1 LGPSSFWSYQF
12 PSRKIFTVLDQHQVI
27 YKLNAFMR
35 TNTNSIKGLICVVA
49 VAATVTSALAQ
60 GDVVYDNS
68 SDPVLG
74 TFVPEDTSLE
84 FGDQIVLTGDRS
96 LVTEFRL
103 EYFSSDAAGSGVVRF
118 RANDGAVDTLGGF
131 ETGQLEPGTLLYE
144 SPSFPLQADFNTL
157 EITGLSVP
165 VPADMFTFTI
175 EFSDVPNTQNVG
187 LLLRNP
193 PEVGSSFDDIW
204 VRPDNGDW
212 ALRQIPLTT
221 ANLAAQVVAVPEPG
235 TVALAL
241 IGIGSLFGFMRRRR

>member
-1 LGPSSFWSYQF
+1 
-12 PSRKIFTVLDQHQVI
+12 
-27 YKLNAFMR
+27 MR
-35 TNTNSIKGLICVVA
+35 TKTNSMKGLICAVAVVA
-49 VAATVTSALAQ
+49 TITSALAQ

-74 TFVPEDTSLE
+74 TFVPEDSSLE
-84 FGDQIVLTGDRS
+84 FGDQIVLSGGAS

-103 EYFSSDAAGSGVVRF
+103 EYFSSDAAGTGVIRF
-118 RANDGAVDTLGGF
+118 RANDGAVDLLGGF
-131 ETGQLEPGTLLYE
+131 ETGQLEPSTLLYE

-165 VPADMFTFTI
+165 VPADMFTFTV

-193 PEVGSSFDDIW
+193 PVVGSSFDDVW
-204 VRPDNGDW
+204 VRPENGDW

-221 ANLAAQVVAVPEPG
+221 ANLAGQVVAVPGTG

-241 IGIGSLFGFMRRRR
+241 IGIGSLFGFMRRGR

>member
-1 LGPSSFWSYQF
+1 
-12 PSRKIFTVLDQHQVI
+12 
-27 YKLNAFMR
+27 MR

>member
-1 LGPSSFWSYQF
+1 M
-12 PSRKIFTVLDQHQVI
+12 K
-27 YKLNAFMR
+27 

>member
-1 LGPSSFWSYQF
+1 
-12 PSRKIFTVLDQHQVI
+12 
-27 YKLNAFMR
+27 M
-35 TNTNSIKGLICVVA
+35 KGLICAVAVVA
-49 VAATVTSALAQ
+49 TITSALAQ
-60 GDVVYDNS
+60 SDVVYDNS

-84 FGDQIVLTGDRS
+84 FGDQIS
-96 LVTEFRL
+96 LAGNASIVTEFRL
-103 EYFSSDAAGSGVVRF
+103 EYFSSDAVGTGIIRF
-118 RANDGAVDTLGGF
+118 RANDGAVDTMGGF
-131 ETGQLEPGTLLYE
+131 ETGQLEPSTLLYE
-144 SPSFPLQADFNTL
+144 SASFALQADFNTV

-193 PEVGSSFDDIW
+193 PEVGSSFDDVW
-204 VRPDNGDW
+204 VRPENGDW

>member
-1 LGPSSFWSYQF
+1 
-12 PSRKIFTVLDQHQVI
+12 
-27 YKLNAFMR
+27 MR
-35 TNTNSIKGLICVVA
+35 TKTNSMKGLICAVAVVA
-49 VAATVTSALAQ
+49 TITSALAQ

-74 TFVPEDTSLE
+74 TFVPEDSSLE
-84 FGDQIVLTGDRS
+84 FGDQIVLSGGAS

-103 EYFSSDAAGSGVVRF
+103 EYFSSDAAGTGVIRF
-118 RANDGAVDTLGGF
+118 RANDGAVDLLGGF
-131 ETGQLEPGTLLYE
+131 ETGQLEPSTLLYE

-165 VPADMFTFTI
+165 VPADMFTFTV

-193 PEVGSSFDDIW
+193 PVVGSSFDDVW
-204 VRPDNGDW
+204 VRPENGDW
-212 ALRQIPLTT
+212 ALRQIPLTP
-221 ANLAAQVVAVPEPG
+221 AHLAAQVVPVPAPG

>member
-1 LGPSSFWSYQF
+1 M
-12 PSRKIFTVLDQHQVI
+12 K
-27 YKLNAFMR
+27 

-118 RANDGAVDTLGGF
+118 RANDGAVDTMGGF